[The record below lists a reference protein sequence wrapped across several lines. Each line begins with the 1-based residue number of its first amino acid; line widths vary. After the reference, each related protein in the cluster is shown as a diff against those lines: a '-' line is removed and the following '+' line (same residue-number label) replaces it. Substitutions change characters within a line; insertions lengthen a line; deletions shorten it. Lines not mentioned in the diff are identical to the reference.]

1 MGNEITPIIGQKVRF
16 VKMPTYKLIGTKPN
30 ETADEAVIRCAN
42 NLVKAVLASGRSV
55 CLTEGCSGFDVFY
68 RHTPSTIFVKNILS
82 GWEVRGRAAVNVPF
96 APPKPP
102 EQDLTQDDAPTEAGE
117 SQ

>member
-1 MGNEITPIIGQKVRF
+1 
-16 VKMPTYKLIGTKPN
+16 MPTYKLIGTKPN

-55 CLTEGCSGFDVFY
+55 CSTDGCSGVDVTFY
-68 RHTPSTIFVKNILS
+68 RHIPSTIFVKNILS
-82 GWEVRGRAAVNVPF
+82 GWEVRGLAAVNVPF
-96 APPKPP
+96 APPEPP
-102 EQDLTQDDAPTEAGE
+102 EQDLTQDDAPTEIGE